1 MGHYTFTF
9 ERTNEHLAA
18 GSQPQNAWFLI
29 GESGKK
35 AKRHMTRCLD
45 STICWQ
51 WLCWCHKWNQ
61 KLIEIGKQI
70 LRSMTW
76 TTRELE
82 REVVTKIK
90 LAGKY
95 QDVQLVQQEVRGHM
109 SGSTTRLNRLF
120 VNDYVDVSSEPEAQ
134 KIPRS
139 TTRERGRGHLALD
152 TWLNWLWMSRCVVS
166 QNWQVNTKSCTT
178 RCTKRER

>member
-1 MGHYTFTF
+1 MSHYTFTF

-90 LAGKY
+90 LTGKY
-95 QDVQLVQQEVRGHM
+95 QDVRLVQQEGGRARVRLHWLLSMITLM
-109 SGSTTRLNRLF
+109 S
-120 VNDYVDVSSEPEAQ
+120 
-134 KIPRS
+134 
-139 TTRERGRGHLALD
+139 
-152 TWLNWLWMSRCVVS
+152 
-166 QNWQVNTKSCTT
+166 QVNQKLKKNTVQQEREVEGTCHLTLDSTGCECLGTWSLKWA
-178 RCTKRER
+178 RKYQELYNKMYYKRER